1 MKTDDLIAALAED
14 TRPVAPGLV
23 SRRLLSVM
31 ATGLFGSVAL
41 MLAWLPPRPDL
52 LQALHGGMFWAK
64 SIYTFT
70 FALAGALAIERLS
83 RPAGKAPPLSRTLLL
98 GALGLMACVGL
109 IGLMLAPP
117 EGRLLMW
124 LGDSYQVCGL
134 RIVILSAP
142 LLLTGLMAVRS
153 LAPTRL
159 RAAGFATG
167 LLAGGLSA
175 TVYSLHCPESTAAFI
190 ATWYSLGML
199 TCAAIGAGLGPWVLR
214 WR

>member
-1 MKTDDLIAALAED
+1 MKTEDLIAALTED

-23 SRRLLSVM
+23 PRRLVSVTAM
-31 ATGLFGSVAL
+31 GLFCSVAL

-64 SIYTFT
+64 AIYTIS

-83 RPAGKAPPLSRTLLL
+83 RPGGKAPPLSRTLLS
-98 GALGLMACVGL
+98 GALGLMATAGI
-109 IGLMLAPP
+109 IGLMLAPS
-117 EGRLLMW
+117 EGRLTMW

-142 LLLTGLMAVRS
+142 LMLTGLMAVRS